1 MQPFPIIRMQV
12 IPTKYTRLIK
22 VVAFFDTGASFTIMN
37 LDILPL
43 QYQKKKKKKKKKR
56 FFHATNGNI
65 FATELISVDVGKST
79 SVKTMECL

>member
-43 QYQKKKKKKKKKR
+43 QYQKKKKKKR